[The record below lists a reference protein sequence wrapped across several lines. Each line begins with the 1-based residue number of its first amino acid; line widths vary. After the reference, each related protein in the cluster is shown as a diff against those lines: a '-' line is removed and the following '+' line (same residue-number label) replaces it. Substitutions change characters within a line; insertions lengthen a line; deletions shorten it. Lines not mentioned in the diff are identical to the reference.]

1 VAPGDQPFSAYGI
14 LIGTSAM
21 TIAEV
26 KFDDAAPGQSALIKN
41 IVVTSSSSIEE
52 DALSGTMKMTIDT
65 IDAMGLS
72 FTDFVYDLTLNSLNV
87 PALQKVNEL
96 ANKMNAPQMTEQDMQ
111 ALQDA
116 LLMLLQ
122 GQPEVVINNLGITTA
137 QGDIKNRA
145 RVTIDS
151 TLIDPNNPLSLLT
164 ALEMQAAGSIPKAF
178 LESMGAMPMIQ
189 QYVTEGL
196 VEIES
201 DEVRYDMVFED
212 GQMLLFG
219 KPYQWAGLLN

>member
-1 VAPGDQPFSAYGI
+1 
-14 LIGTSAM
+14 
-21 TIAEV
+21 
-26 KFDDAAPGQSALIKN
+26 
-41 IVVTSSSSIEE
+41 
-52 DALSGTMKMTIDT
+52 
-65 IDAMGLS
+65 
-72 FTDFVYDLTLNSLNV
+72 
-87 PALQKVNEL
+87 
-96 ANKMNAPQMTEQDMQ
+96 
-111 ALQDA
+111 
-116 LLMLLQ
+116 
-122 GQPEVVINNLGITTA
+122 PEVVINNLGITTA